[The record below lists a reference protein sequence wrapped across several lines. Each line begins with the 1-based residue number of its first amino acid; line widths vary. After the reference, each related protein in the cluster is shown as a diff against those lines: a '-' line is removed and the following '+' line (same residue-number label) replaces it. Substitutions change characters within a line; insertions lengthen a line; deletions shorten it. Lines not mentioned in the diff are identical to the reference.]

1 MLESVEGGMMQLRV
15 KVSIWE
21 GGGGRGRGVQGVY
34 SYQFSDCF
42 HTDDALLR

>member
-1 MLESVEGGMMQLRV
+1 MLESEGGDDATESESFHLGR
-15 KVSIWE
+15 
-21 GGGGRGRGVQGVY
+21 GGGRGRGVQGVY

>member
-1 MLESVEGGMMQLRV
+1 MMQLRV

-21 GGGGRGRGVQGVY
+21 GGGRGRGGVGGY